1 MITMGIV
8 SMMETPVTA
17 QSTELKAKSGEEIIP
32 TLTDIIFSVDPR
44 TNGVINFYI
53 RNANTELQLY
63 KLKENCYRCNYY
75 LGHLE
80 GEFQIK
86 GSKLIPTKRS
96 VFTIK
101 TTHNLMPGEIF
112 DPGAK
117 FPPGAVF
124 SMAGIKTT
132 VVENQKGSFK
142 VRAN

>member
-1 MITMGIV
+1 MGIV

-17 QSTELKAKSGEEIIP
+17 QIKELNAKTGGEIAPII
-32 TLTDIIFSVDPR
+32 TDIIFSVDPR
-44 TNGVINFYI
+44 TNKVNNYFI
-53 RNANTELQLY
+53 RNSDTELQLY

-80 GEFQIK
+80 GGYQLK
-86 GSKLIPTKRS
+86 GSKLIPNKKS

-112 DPGAK
+112 DPGIK
-117 FPPGAVF
+117 FPPGAFF

-132 VVENQKGSFK
+132 VVENQRGIFK
-142 VRAN
+142 VKTN